1 MSALESGC
9 WQPASTALLK
19 VTILYTKLMQPFA
32 IGQKADAF
40 NFSFLFLLMNTS
52 ATAFQ
57 IRSATTQ
64 DVDAMFKIR
73 TSVRENSLTSEE
85 LFELGIT
92 PEFISAA
99 IKNSSCAWVATV
111 DNEIVGFSM
120 VDLDTACLFAAFV
133 LPEYEGL
140 GIGTDL
146 IKACESELFIY
157 HPVAWLETAQ
167 FSRAAKLYRYLGWGN
182 EAQIGE
188 GDVRL
193 EKHRN

>member
-1 MSALESGC
+1 MIT
-9 WQPASTALLK
+9 ST
-19 VTILYTKLMQPFA
+19 TT
-32 IGQKADAF
+32 
-40 NFSFLFLLMNTS
+40 
-52 ATAFQ
+52 FQ
-57 IRSATTQ
+57 IRSASTK

-73 TSVRENSLTSEE
+73 TSVRENSLTSEA

-111 DNEIVGFSM
+111 DNEVVGFSM

-140 GIGTDL
+140 GIGTGL
-146 IKACESELFIY
+146 IKACESELFKY
-157 HPVAWLETAQ
+157 HSAAWLETAQ

-182 EAQIGE
+182 EVEVGQ

-193 EKHRN
+193 EKHRD